1 MTLSAEE
8 FIRRFLMH
16 VLPKRFVRIRHYG
29 LLASR
34 NVTTKLARCRELL
47 EAAATTTQPTTMSD
61 KPDQQTPEP
70 QRCPRCHEQLRRR
83 TWEAGD
89 LPPSVLRWHQPVPV
103 LDSS

>member
-8 FIRRFLMH
+8 FLRRFLLH

-34 NVTTKLARCRELL
+34 NVMTRLKRCRELL
-47 EAAATTTQPTTMSD
+47 EGVTAAAQPELKND
-61 KPDQQTPEP
+61 ERVLQTPEP
-70 QRCPRCHEQLRRR
+70 QRCPRCQQYLQRW
-83 TWEAGD
+83 TWEAGST
-89 LPPSVLRWHQPVPV
+89 PPTALMACRSVPV